1 MGYALRNCPV
11 GNFRVEASLQW
22 RIGGLKILNMQTILK
37 GKTKEVVIDT
47 SGPVII
53 IGESINPTRRKKLV
67 STLQGNDFS
76 FVLELAASQIN
87 SGADVLDVNVGFPGV
102 EDEKLLPATVKV
114 LQDNFDVP
122 LCLDSPNPKAIEAA
136 LKVAAG
142 KCLINSVNG
151 EEKSLKTLLPVAREY
166 GAAIIGLCMDDD
178 GITHD
183 PEKRLSIAG
192 KIIERA
198 VSMGIKEED
207 VVIDPLA
214 MAVSADPNAC
224 LVTLETIRLIH
235 QKLGHNIT
243 QGASNISFGL
253 PDRESLNAAYM
264 ALSIYNGL
272 TCPIANPEKI
282 TAAVRAADLVM
293 GRDDFAVRFVEY
305 FQSRNPQ

>member
-1 MGYALRNCPV
+1 
-11 GNFRVEASLQW
+11 
-22 RIGGLKILNMQTILK
+22 MQTILK
-37 GKTKEVVIDT
+37 GKTREVIIDT

-67 STLQGNDFS
+67 TTLQEHNFD
-76 FVLELAASQIN
+76 FVLDLAVSQIK

-102 EDEKLLPATVKV
+102 DDVKLLPETVKV
-114 LQDNFDVP
+114 IQEHFDVP
-122 LCLDSPNPKAIEAA
+122 LCLDSPNPAAIEAA
-136 LKVAAG
+136 LKVASG

-151 EEKSLKTLLPVAREY
+151 EEKSLAALLPVAKEY

-183 PEKRLSIAG
+183 PVKRLSIAE

-198 VSMGIKEED
+198 VKTGIQAED

-224 LVTLETIRLIH
+224 IVTLETIRLVH

-253 PDRESLNAAYM
+253 PDRESLNAAFM
-264 ALSIYNGL
+264 ALAIYNWL

-282 TAAVRAADLVM
+282 TSAVRATDLVL
-293 GRDDFAVRFVEY
+293 GRDDYAVRFVEY
-305 FQSRNPQ
+305 FQGRQQ

>member
-1 MGYALRNCPV
+1 
-11 GNFRVEASLQW
+11 
-22 RIGGLKILNMQTILK
+22 MQTILK
-37 GKTKEVVIDT
+37 GKTTEVIIDT
-47 SGPVII
+47 SGPVVI

-67 STLQGNDFS
+67 STLQENNFE
-76 FVLELAASQIN
+76 FVLELAEIQIKA
-87 SGADVLDVNVGFPGV
+87 GADVLDVNVGFPGV
-102 EDEKLLPATVKV
+102 DDVKLLPETVKM
-114 LQDNFDVP
+114 LQDHFDVP

-136 LKVAAG
+136 LKIAAG

-151 EEKSLKTLLPVAREY
+151 EEKSLNALLPVAKEY

-183 PEKRLSIAG
+183 PEKRLAIAE

-198 VSMGIKEED
+198 VRAGIKAED

-224 LVTLETIRLIH
+224 LVTLETIRLVH

-243 QGASNISFGL
+243 HGASNISFGL
-253 PDRESLNAAYM
+253 PDRESLNAAFM
-264 ALSIYNGL
+264 TLAIYCGL

-282 TAAVRAADLVM
+282 TSAVRAADLVL

-305 FQSRNPQ
+305 FQRRQPQ

>member
-1 MGYALRNCPV
+1 
-11 GNFRVEASLQW
+11 
-22 RIGGLKILNMQTILK
+22 MQTVLK
-37 GKTKEVVIDT
+37 GKTTEVIIDT

-67 STLQGNDFS
+67 STLQENNFG
-76 FVLELAASQIN
+76 FVIELAEIQIKA
-87 SGADVLDVNVGFPGV
+87 GADVLDVNVGFPGV
-102 EDEKLLPATVKV
+102 DDVKLLPEAVKAI
-114 LQDNFDVP
+114 QDHFDVP
-122 LCLDSPNPKAIEAA
+122 LCLDSPNPKAVEAA
-136 LKVAAG
+136 LKVSAG
-142 KCLINSVNG
+142 KRLINSVNG
-151 EEKSLKTLLPVAREY
+151 EEKSLNALLPVAKEY

-183 PEKRLSIAG
+183 PEKRLAIAE

-198 VSMGIKEED
+198 VRAGIKAED

-224 LVTLETIRLIH
+224 MVTLETIRLVH

-253 PDRESLNAAYM
+253 PDRESLNAAFM
-264 ALSIYNGL
+264 TLAIYNGL

-282 TAAVRAADLVM
+282 TSAVRATDLVL

-305 FQSRNPQ
+305 FQRRQPQ